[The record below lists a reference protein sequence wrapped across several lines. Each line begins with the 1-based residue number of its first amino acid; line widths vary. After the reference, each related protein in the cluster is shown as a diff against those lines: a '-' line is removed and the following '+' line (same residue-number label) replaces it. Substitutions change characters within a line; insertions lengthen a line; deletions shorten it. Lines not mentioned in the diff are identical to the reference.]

1 MESRRDPTA
10 GMPTEHVFQ
19 RTADPCAP
27 RCAAVLARLKI
38 WLSTRARPRVR
49 QFVSEK
55 EGAGMPKIKEAASQF
70 LANKRVALT
79 GVSRQPKSH
88 GSNVV

>member
-1 MESRRDPTA
+1 
-10 GMPTEHVFQ
+10 
-19 RTADPCAP
+19 
-27 RCAAVLARLKI
+27 
-38 WLSTRARPRVR
+38 
-49 QFVSEK
+49 
-55 EGAGMPKIKEAASQF
+55 MPKIKEAASQF